1 MQQTQIVRQIARAI
15 VACIA
20 KGIFT
25 RKIVLSRDAKW
36 LDCERQSAKPNE
48 FQNDCIFRFFDVE
61 IACVADGIT
70 CGSASFTPPLK
81 QSSVARNPAS

>member
-48 FQNDCIFRFFDVE
+48 FQNDCRFFDVE

-81 QSSVARNPAS
+81 QSTGAQNPAS